1 MNRLLRYMQVLGGR
15 FVTCLMLFLLIAS
28 SCDQRDPQAE
38 YELLRQTVYSNPQEG
53 IDAAQEYIDHF
64 YNKSGARITEVS
76 SIRDEY
82 RRMADFVEH
91 SFNSYADFL
100 DQSREINAELS
111 SSNYEG
117 VRKTWQSLYERERN
131 QVLGPIMDSIT
142 ESSFDEFFKT
152 QVRLLCEDEFNVW
165 DIEEIDK
172 ISLTSP
178 TLSDDGT
185 VKKASGEYRIHLR
198 GNVLGLITRD
208 ARVSIE
214 GTIGPDESGYIQM
227 NRTGYHFLEKPTLP

>member
-1 MNRLLRYMQVLGGR
+1 MNRFLCYMQVSGSRLAA
-15 FVTCLMLFLLIAS
+15 CLMLFLLIVT
-28 SCDQRDPQAE
+28 SCEQRNPQAE
-38 YELLRQTVYSNPQEG
+38 YEQLRETVFSTPQEG
-53 IDAAQEYIDHF
+53 IDAAQEYIDYFH
-64 YNKSGARITEVS
+64 NKSGARITEVS
-76 SIRDEY
+76 EIRHQY
-82 RRMADFVEH
+82 RVMDDFVEH

-117 VRKTWQSLYERERN
+117 VRKSWQSIYERERN

-142 ESSFDEFFKT
+142 ESTFDEFFKT
-152 QVRLLCEDEFNVW
+152 QVRQLCEDEFNVW

-172 ISLTSP
+172 ISLTTP

-185 VKKASGEYRIHLR
+185 IKSASGEYRIHLR
-198 GNVLGLITRD
+198 GKVLGLITKE

-214 GTIGPDESGYIQM
+214 GTIGPDESGNIQM
-227 NRTGYHFLEKPTLP
+227 NRTGYQFLEKPALQ